1 MLLISMLLGLPW
13 ELTVPAYFAIGTL
26 WACFYLPRGVKL
38 MARDYAEWR
47 SQLLGGQRLQDILGA
62 DTQGDGTRW
71 TQMRPDAFLNYRDHQ
86 PYFERFTER
95 RVVAGFILNV
105 AFWPI
110 RIPQK
115 ILTDYLR
122 AVWLAMVRL
131 LRHAWRSLVRALTWA
146 FHRVLTLY
154 QAIILMANRE
164 AIADLK
170 KLEAAKGGRR
180 SNTPA

>member
-26 WACFYLPRGVKL
+26 WACFYLPRCVKL
-38 MARDYAEWR
+38 MASDYAGWR
-47 SQLLGGQRLQDILGA
+47 SQLLGSQRLQDILGA
-62 DTQGDGTRW
+62 DTQGDGARW
-71 TQMRPDAFLNYRDHQ
+71 TQMRPDTFLNYRDHQ

-95 RVVAGFILNV
+95 RVLAGFIANV

-115 ILTDYLR
+115 VLTDYLR
-122 AVWLAMVRL
+122 AVWSALARL
-131 LRHAWRSLVRALTWA
+131 LRLIWRALVRAVAWA
-146 FHRVLTLY
+146 FNRVLALY
-154 QAIILMANRE
+154 GTIIRWTNRE

-180 SNTPA
+180 